1 MYIHPDST
9 EHNFVSQFPEIFEKY
24 EPIKFQFKKP
34 DRFNDFLH
42 SSSFLFGSRSNQDI
56 SMVFSAV
63 QRSYPLDYVNF
74 ESYIQQKDVRPRL
87 LRIWR
92 DSTLRKKLGQIIDEY
107 YEKFGMA
114 RSITS
119 FYLIFLEA
127 SDRELLKS
135 RIFLPP
141 QLVKGNPQD
150 DNDQIKS
157 RLSLLLDFRNGFVHT
172 ATYTPF
178 SDGNRLVPHQK
189 GNQTWF
195 MKLSFD
201 EFYEMTRKALAK
213 FWLQEYE
220 NYLKN
225 GGSAEIEKRVKPL
238 LSELEELNKKQMP
251 QSQ

>member
-56 SMVFSAV
+56 GMIFSAV
-63 QRSYPLDYVNF
+63 QRSYQTDYVNF
-74 ESYIQQKDVRPRL
+74 ESYIKDKNTRPKL

-92 DSTLRKKLGQIIDEY
+92 DSALHKKLDKIIDEY
-107 YEKFGMA
+107 YEKFGMS
-114 RSITS
+114 RTIQS
-119 FYLIFLEA
+119 FYIDFLES
-127 SDRELLKS
+127 SDRVLLNS

-141 QLVKGNPQD
+141 KLVKGNPQD
-150 DNDQIKS
+150 DDDQIQIRS
-157 RLSLLLDFRNGFVHT
+157 RLNLLLDFRNGFVHA

-178 SDGNRLVPHQK
+178 SDGSRLVPHQK
-189 GNQTWF
+189 GSQTWL

-220 NYLKN
+220 NYLKS
-225 GGSAEIEKRVKPL
+225 GGSAEIEKRVKQL
-238 LSELEELNKKQMP
+238 LSELEELNKK
-251 QSQ
+251 

>member
-24 EPIKFQFKKP
+24 KPIEFQFKKP
-34 DRFNDFLH
+34 NRFDDFLH
-42 SSSFLFGSRSNQDI
+42 SSSFLFGSQNNHDI

-63 QRSYPLDYVNF
+63 QRSYPVDYVNF
-74 ESYIQQKDVRPRL
+74 ESYIQQKDVRSKL
-87 LRIWR
+87 LRVWR
-92 DSTLRKKLGQIIDEY
+92 DSILHKKLDQVIKEY

-127 SDRELLKS
+127 SDRGILKS
-135 RIFLPP
+135 KIFLPP

-150 DNDQIKS
+150 DDDQIKS
-157 RLSLLLDFRNGFVHT
+157 RLNLLLDFRHGFVHT

-178 SDGNRLVPHQK
+178 SDGSRLVPYQK
-189 GNQTWF
+189 GGRTWF

-220 NYLKN
+220 NYLQN
-225 GGSAEIEKRVKPL
+225 GGSVEIEKRVKQL
-238 LSELEELNKKQMP
+238 LGELEELNKKQIL
-251 QSQ
+251 QS